1 MTKKSI
7 AILTVMF
14 AFMIIAA
21 AALAQSLPISFQGE
35 VPKDSNKTTSLGKYV
50 TAAEAYRM
58 YAANPDKIFIL
69 DVRTPEEY
77 ALLGHAPQAFNIP
90 SKLWTG
96 KFDPAKKDYG
106 LVNNPDFEAVVK
118 EKFRPEDTIMVM
130 CRSGV
135 RGAEAV
141 NRMAKIGFTNVY
153 NVSDGFEG
161 EKITEEDSY
170 YKGKRMKNGW
180 RNSGLPWTT
189 DLDPKLIYLP
199 TSK

>member
-14 AFMIIAA
+14 ASMIIAA

-153 NVSDGFEG
+153 NVTDGFEG

>member
-1 MTKKSI
+1 MSKKNI
-7 AILTVMF
+7 AILMVIC
-14 AFMIIAA
+14 AFTLITTAA
-21 AALAQSLPISFQGE
+21 AQSLPISFQGE
-35 VPKDSNKTTSLGKYV
+35 VPKDSNKKTSLGRYA

-58 YAANPDKIFIL
+58 YNANPDKVFLL

-96 KFDPAKKDYG
+96 KFDLEKKDYG
-106 LVNNPDFEAVVK
+106 LVNNPDFEAIVK

-153 NVSDGFEG
+153 NVTDGFEG

-170 YKGKRMKNGW
+170 YKGKRLKNGW

-189 DLDPKLIYLP
+189 DLDPKLVYLP